1 MILATGNAKLFST
14 RKMEQFE
21 FEIGVFIL
29 SSVSH

>member
-1 MILATGNAKLFST
+1 MIPATGNTKLSST

-29 SSVSH
+29 SSISH

>member
-14 RKMEQFE
+14 REMERFE